1 MPQDHAR
8 RSGAAAP
15 ATDLRE
21 RVLAAMRELLRER
34 RFESVSVAEVIA
46 AAGVS
51 RASFYFYFPSK
62 QAVLA
67 ELVRRAVA
75 QGQRAAEPWTGGRQ
89 DPSSA
94 LRAGVS
100 AGAALWRENAGVLR
114 AIVESWGSD
123 DQLRELWLAQM
134 DTFTD
139 AAVARIN
146 ADPEALRALR
156 GQDVRAVAGS
166 LTWLGER
173 LYYLAALGVAPYDDE
188 ELLVDVLT
196 HMWLTTLYP

>member
-1 MPQDHAR
+1 VPQDHAR

-75 QGQRAAEPWTGGRQ
+75 QGQQAAEPWTGGRQ